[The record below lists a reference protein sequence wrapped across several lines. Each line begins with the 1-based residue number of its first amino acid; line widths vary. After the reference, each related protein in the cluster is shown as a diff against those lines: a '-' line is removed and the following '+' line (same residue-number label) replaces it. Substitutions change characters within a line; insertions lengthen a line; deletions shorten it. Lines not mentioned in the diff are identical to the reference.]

1 MRISHSASEKFSTCG
16 YSYFLHYY
24 YKLRPIEIK
33 SALVVG
39 GAVDV
44 GLNHLLE
51 TRNLEESIVKF
62 KQAWDK
68 TAKSGEIIY
77 SKSDIEEHLLDGVEI
92 KKESDRGYYSW
103 LKKGEILIREYNE
116 QVMPLIKRVIKV
128 QIDEV
133 LENDVGDELVIK
145 TDFIAELHDGR
156 IILFDNKTSSVKYD
170 KDSVKNSEQLAVYY
184 HALKE
189 EYKIDACGYIV
200 IPKKVNKQ
208 KKPAVKI
215 EVIIDQVSEETINN
229 TLQKFHNNIESIK
242 LGLFNKN
249 LNNCRN
255 IFGDCPYIKYCH
267 QNDMTGLKEI
277 KNENYKTK

>member
-1 MRISHSASEKFSTCG
+1 MRISHSASEKYSTCG

-24 YKLRPIEIK
+24 YKLRAVDIK

-51 TRNLEESIVKF
+51 TRNLDESIKKF
-62 KQAWDK
+62 QQAWDK

-77 SKSDIEEHLLDGVEI
+77 SKSDIEDHLLDDCDI

-116 QVMPLIKRVIKV
+116 QVMPLIKRVVKV

-145 TDFIAELHDGR
+145 TDFICEWHDGR

-249 LNNCRN
+249 PEGCKT
-255 IFGDCPYIKYCH
+255 IFGPCVYYSYCH
-267 QNDMTGLKEI
+267 EGKTDGLKEL
-277 KNENYKTK
+277 KYGEK